1 VILYLTGGERGLT
14 LLITVFRKG
23 GDVDEVDVSP
33 CNALL
38 SVRLNALVP
47 STTLNGSSMV
57 ERSLVKLNKRFQS
70 RHYGCRLFLFIVHDA
85 IKLMPVDPHKWN
97 ILL

>member
-1 VILYLTGGERGLT
+1 M
-14 LLITVFRKG
+14 
-23 GDVDEVDVSP
+23 DVSP
-33 CNALL
+33 CDALL

-47 STTLNGSSMV
+47 SMTLNGSSMV
-57 ERSLVKLNKRFQS
+57 ERLPVKLNKRFQS